1 MVSFRREGDFFMDKI
16 GVIGIIIT
24 DRKVV
29 QNVQALLSEYSDI
42 ILGRMGIPDREHGI
56 QAISLVVEGGNEK
69 ISALSGKLGR
79 LQNVVVK
86 SAVTNIEI
94 K

>member
-1 MVSFRREGDFFMDKI
+1 MDKI

-29 QNVQALLSEYSDI
+29 TDVQSLLSEFGDI
-42 ILGRMGIPDREHGI
+42 ILGRMGIPEREHGI
-56 QAISLVVEGGNEK
+56 HAISIVVEGPNEK

-79 LQNVVVK
+79 LNNVVVK
-86 SAVTNIEI
+86 SAVTNIEL
-94 K
+94 

>member
-1 MVSFRREGDFFMDKI
+1 MDKI

-24 DRKVV
+24 DRQAVPE
-29 QNVQALLSEYSDI
+29 VQALLSDFGEI

-56 QAISLVVEGGNEK
+56 QAISIVVEGPNEK

-79 LQNVVVK
+79 LNNVVVK

>member
-1 MVSFRREGDFFMDKI
+1 MDKI

-24 DRKVV
+24 ERKVV
-29 QNVQALLSEYSDI
+29 PNVQALLSEYGDI

-56 QAISLVVEGGNEK
+56 QAISIVVEGANEK

-79 LQNVVVK
+79 LENVVVK

>member
-1 MVSFRREGDFFMDKI
+1 MDKI

-29 QNVQALLSEYSDI
+29 TDVQSLLSDFGDI
-42 ILGRMGIPDREHGI
+42 ILGRMGIPEREHGI
-56 QAISLVVEGGNEK
+56 HAISIVVEGPNEK

-79 LQNVVVK
+79 LNNVVVK
-86 SAVTNIEI
+86 SAVTNIEL
-94 K
+94 

>member
-1 MVSFRREGDFFMDKI
+1 MDKI

-24 DRKVV
+24 DKQVV
-29 QNVQALLSEYSDI
+29 PEVQALLSGFSEI

-56 QAISLVVEGGNEK
+56 QAISIVVEGPNEK

-79 LQNVVVK
+79 LNNVVVK

>member
-1 MVSFRREGDFFMDKI
+1 MDKI

-24 DRKVV
+24 DKKVV
-29 QNVQALLSEYSDI
+29 PNVQALLSEYSDI

-56 QAISLVVEGGNEK
+56 QAISIVVEGANEK

-79 LQNVVVK
+79 LENVVVK

>member
-1 MVSFRREGDFFMDKI
+1 MDKI

-24 DRKVV
+24 DRQVV
-29 QNVQALLSEYSDI
+29 PEVQALLSDFSEI
-42 ILGRMGIPDREHGI
+42 ILGRMGIPDRDHGI
-56 QAISLVVEGGNEK
+56 QAISIVVEGPNEK

-79 LQNVVVK
+79 LNNVVVK

>member
-1 MVSFRREGDFFMDKI
+1 MDKI

-24 DRKVV
+24 DRQVV
-29 QNVQALLSEYSDI
+29 PDVQALLSDFSEI
-42 ILGRMGIPDREHGI
+42 ILGRMGIPDRDHGI
-56 QAISLVVEGGNEK
+56 QAISIVVEGPNEK

-79 LQNVVVK
+79 LNNVVVK

>member
-1 MVSFRREGDFFMDKI
+1 MDKI

-24 DRKVV
+24 DRQAVPE
-29 QNVQALLSEYSDI
+29 VQALLSDFSEI

-56 QAISLVVEGGNEK
+56 QAISIVVEGPNEK

-79 LQNVVVK
+79 LNNVVVK

>member
-1 MVSFRREGDFFMDKI
+1 MDKI
-16 GVIGIIIT
+16 GVIGIIII
-24 DRKVV
+24 DKKVV
-29 QNVQALLSEYSDI
+29 PNVQALLSEYGDI

-56 QAISLVVEGGNEK
+56 QAISIVVEGANEK

-79 LQNVVVK
+79 LENVVVK

>member
-1 MVSFRREGDFFMDKI
+1 MDKI

-24 DRKVV
+24 DRQVV
-29 QNVQALLSEYSDI
+29 PEVQALLSDFSEI

-56 QAISLVVEGGNEK
+56 QAISIVVEGPNEK

-79 LQNVVVK
+79 LNNVVVK

>member
-1 MVSFRREGDFFMDKI
+1 MDKI

-24 DRKVV
+24 DRQAVPE
-29 QNVQALLSEYSDI
+29 VQALLSDFSEI
-42 ILGRMGIPDREHGI
+42 ILGRMGTPDRDHGI
-56 QAISLVVEGGNEK
+56 QAISIVVEGPNEK

-79 LQNVVVK
+79 LNNVVVK

>member
-1 MVSFRREGDFFMDKI
+1 MDKI

-24 DRKVV
+24 DKKVV
-29 QNVQALLSEYSDI
+29 PNVQALLSEYGDI

-56 QAISLVVEGGNEK
+56 QAISIVVEGANEK

-79 LQNVVVK
+79 LENVVVK

>member
-1 MVSFRREGDFFMDKI
+1 MDKI

-24 DRKVV
+24 DRQAVPE
-29 QNVQALLSEYSDI
+29 VQALLSDFSEI
-42 ILGRMGIPDREHGI
+42 ILGRMGIPDRDHGI
-56 QAISLVVEGGNEK
+56 QAISIVVEGPNEK

-79 LQNVVVK
+79 LNNVVVK

>member
-1 MVSFRREGDFFMDKI
+1 MDKI

-24 DRKVV
+24 DRQVV
-29 QNVQALLSEYSDI
+29 PEVQALLSDFGEI

-56 QAISLVVEGGNEK
+56 QAISIVVEGPNEK

-79 LQNVVVK
+79 LNNVVVK